1 VAPAHFGGHRL
12 KYKSR
17 RETKVHE
24 QKDETTT
31 VTEVTE
37 TTAAKLNLD
46 PREADAFNRQ
56 ASRWWDPQGDFRPLH
71 DMNGP
76 RAEWIRAQ
84 APVEGRK
91 LVDIG
96 CGGGLLTEAM
106 ARAGAEVTGIDMA
119 EKPLTVAKLH
129 QIESGLDIDYRHITA
144 EQLADECPGRFDVV
158 CCLEMLEHVPDP
170 ASVVAACVKLAR
182 PGGKLFF
189 STINRSPIAWGM
201 AIVGAEYVLG
211 LLPRGTHRYDR
222 LIRPSELAGF
232 VRAAGGRVIKIAGVT
247 YNPFSRTVT
256 IGGAPRV
263 NYLLSARKPE
273 DAAGDE

>member
-1 VAPAHFGGHRL
+1 MSEIKEAIAD
-12 KYKSR
+12 
-17 RETKVHE
+17 
-24 QKDETTT
+24 Q
-31 VTEVTE
+31 
-37 TTAAKLNLD
+37 LNLD

-76 RAEWIRAQ
+76 RVEWIRAQ
-84 APVEGRK
+84 AQVEGRR

-119 EKPLTVAKLH
+119 DKPLTVARLH
-129 QIESGLDIDYRHITA
+129 QIESGLETDGREIDYRQITA
-144 EQLADECPGRFDVV
+144 EQLAEECPGRFDVV
-158 CCLEMLEHVPDP
+158 CCLEMLEHVPEP
-170 ASVVAACVKLAR
+170 ASVVAACVRLAR

-189 STINRSPIAWGM
+189 STINRSPMAWSM

-232 VRAAGGRVIKIAGVT
+232 VRAAGGRVMKIEGVT

-256 IGGAPRV
+256 IGGPPRV
-263 NYLLSARKPE
+263 NYLLSAQKPE
-273 DAAGDE
+273 HGDEAVGDE